1 MKKNLCAIIICALT
15 AIMPAT
21 AQCPLR
27 NTAFNAGETLRYQL
41 YFNWQ
46 FVWLKAGTASLEVR
60 DATYKGN
67 SCLKASLI
75 TKGSPRTDKFFMM
88 RDTLT
93 SFFTH
98 ELEPLYYRKGA
109 REGKR
114 YYTDEAWYT
123 HTANT
128 VDIHQLFRKEGSQPV
143 THDQS
148 STECVF
154 DMVSMMMRA
163 RSFDPSAYKEG
174 QRINFLMA
182 DNGRVKNETLIYRGR
197 KNFKMESTGITYRCL
212 VFSFIE
218 RKDKKDKE
226 IVTFYITDD
235 QNHIPVR
242 LDLFLRF
249 GTAKAFLTSQT
260 EPRNPQTSIVKKN

>member
-1 MKKNLCAIIICALT
+1 MKKTFHAIILLT
-15 AIMPAT
+15 LAAFMPAA
-21 AQCPLR
+21 AQCPLK
-27 NTAFNAGETLRYQL
+27 NTAFNAGESLRYQL

-46 FVWLKAGTASLEVR
+46 FVWLKAGTASLDIK
-60 DATYKGN
+60 DATYQGRP
-67 SCLKASLI
+67 CLKASLI

-93 SFFTH
+93 SFFTS

-123 HTANT
+123 HAANS
-128 VDIHQLFRKEGSQPV
+128 VDVRQRYHKEGSDARTNEQR
-143 THDQS
+143 S
-148 STECVF
+148 AECVF

-163 RSFDPSAYKEG
+163 RSFDPSAYREG

-182 DNGRVKNETLIYRGR
+182 DNGRVKTETLIFRGR
-197 KNFKMESTGITYRCL
+197 KNFKMDSTGVTYRCL

-226 IVTFYITDD
+226 VVTFYITDD

-260 EPRNPQTSIVKKN
+260 EPRNPQTSIIK

>member
-1 MKKNLCAIIICALT
+1 MEKILATIILAAAAL
-15 AIMPAT
+15 MPAA
-21 AQCPLR
+21 AQCPLQ
-27 NTAFNAGETLRYQL
+27 NTAFNPGETLRYQL
-41 YFNWQ
+41 YFNWK
-46 FVWLKAGTASLEVR
+46 FVWLKAGTASLEIK
-60 DATYKGN
+60 DATYKGKT
-67 SCLKASLI
+67 CLKASLI

-93 SFFTH
+93 SFFTTA
-98 ELEPLYYRKGA
+98 LEPLYYRKGA

-123 HTANT
+123 HRTNA
-128 VDIHQLFRKEGSQPV
+128 VSVRQLYQREGSEARTNEQ
-143 THDQS
+143 TS
-148 STECVF
+148 AECVF

-174 QRINFLMA
+174 QRIQFLMA
-182 DNGRVKNETLIYRGR
+182 DNGRIKSETLVFRGR
-197 KNFKMESTGITYRCL
+197 ENFKMESTGVTYRCL

-226 IVTFYITDD
+226 VVTFYITDD
-235 QNHIPVR
+235 KNHIPVR

-260 EPRNPQTSIVKKN
+260 EPRNPQTSIIKK

>member
-1 MKKNLCAIIICALT
+1 MKKILT
-15 AIMPAT
+15 AITLALAMLQPMA
-21 AQCPLR
+21 AQCPLK

-46 FVWLKAGTASLEVR
+46 FVWLKAGTASLQIK
-60 DATYKGN
+60 DATYKGQ
-67 SCLKASLI
+67 SCMKASLI
-75 TKGSPRTDKFFMM
+75 TTGSPRTDKFFMM

-93 SFFTH
+93 SFFTAD
-98 ELEPLYYRKGA
+98 LEPLYYRKGA

-123 HTANT
+123 HKANA
-128 VDIHQLFRKEGSQPV
+128 VDVHLLFQREGAEPR
-143 THDQS
+143 TNDQTS
-148 STECVF
+148 AECVF

-163 RSFDPSAYKEG
+163 RSFDPSAYNEG

-182 DNGRVKNETLIYRGR
+182 DNGRIKNETLIYRGR
-197 KNFKMESTGITYRCL
+197 KKFKMESTGVTYRCL

-218 RKDKKDKE
+218 RKGKKDKE

-235 QNHIPVR
+235 LNHIPVR

-260 EPRNPQTSIVKKN
+260 TPLNPQTAIVK